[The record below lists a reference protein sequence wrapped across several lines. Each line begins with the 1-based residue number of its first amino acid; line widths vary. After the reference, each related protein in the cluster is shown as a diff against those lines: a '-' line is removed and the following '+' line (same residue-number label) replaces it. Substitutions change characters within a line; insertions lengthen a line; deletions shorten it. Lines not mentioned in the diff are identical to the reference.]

1 MEAHKAFKGVYLWV
15 VGTWNPL
22 ILPFF
27 ATLVHELPTGLEKMV
42 TRNANVFQK
51 TFAFNSHHAG
61 GLYVDVLLFQVF
73 PIRSA
78 EKDKKLP
85 LLA

>member
-1 MEAHKAFKGVYLWV
+1 MSSWHMEPF
-15 VGTWNPL
+15 NS
-22 ILPFF
+22 PFF

-61 GLYVDVLLFQVF
+61 VGGGLYVDVLLFQVF

-78 EKDKKLP
+78 EKDKKLL

>member
-1 MEAHKAFKGVYLWV
+1 MVSNKV
-15 VGTWNPL
+15 VSM
-22 ILPFF
+22 PFTF
-27 ATLVHELPTGLEKMV
+27 LTFRGCGLEKMV

-78 EKDKKLP
+78 EKDKKLL

>member
-22 ILPFF
+22 ILPFLQLLSTNYQR
-27 ATLVHELPTGLEKMV
+27 ASRKWWLEMRTCSKKLLLLTLIILYG
-42 TRNANVFQK
+42 
-51 TFAFNSHHAG
+51 G

-73 PIRSA
+73 PH
-78 EKDKKLP
+78 
-85 LLA
+85 